1 MSLAFLSSLALCHF
15 ARASSRFSS
24 SSGLDRLFDVEGGG
38 HHHQH
43 VKKGDDVKSKGV
55 PITQDNFLGA
65 IAECL
70 EEDERGKCPKYG
82 RESEYG
88 EMKDW
93 NVSAVTD
100 MDYAFHNRESFD
112 GDVSRW
118 DTSSVTSMRE
128 MFSGARDFTAT
139 GAGSKKGLERWDTSN
154 VEDMGSMFSEA
165 SNFNGKV

>member
-1 MSLAFLSSLALCHF
+1 MDGEHALAAAAASIDSSTLK
-15 ARASSRFSS
+15 
-24 SSGLDRLFDVEGGG
+24 GG

-118 DTSSVTSMRE
+118 DTR
-128 MFSGARDFTAT
+128 
-139 GAGSKKGLERWDTSN
+139 
-154 VEDMGSMFSEA
+154 
-165 SNFNGKV
+165 

>member
-1 MSLAFLSSLALCHF
+1 
-15 ARASSRFSS
+15 
-24 SSGLDRLFDVEGGG
+24 
-38 HHHQH
+38 
-43 VKKGDDVKSKGV
+43 
-55 PITQDNFLGA
+55 
-65 IAECL
+65 
-70 EEDERGKCPKYG
+70 
-82 RESEYG
+82 
-88 EMKDW
+88 MKDW

-165 SNFNGKV
+165 SNFNGKGVGSWNVGKVKDMSFMFKDAVSFAEDLSEWNHSTCKTTWDVSKRG